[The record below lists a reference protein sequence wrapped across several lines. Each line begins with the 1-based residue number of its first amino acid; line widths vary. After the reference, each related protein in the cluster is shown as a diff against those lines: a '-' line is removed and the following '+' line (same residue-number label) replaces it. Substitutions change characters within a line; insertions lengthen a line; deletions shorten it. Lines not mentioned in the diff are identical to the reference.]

1 MTTKDMIS
9 ISVNNLCQRK
19 LRASLTILGVAIAI
33 AAFIAMLS
41 FGVGMQQTIFNQFST
56 LGLFT
61 TMQVY
66 PEEESSSTDT
76 TQSIRRKLDQAA
88 LLELSNLPGV
98 QLAYPMESFQVTVT
112 NADTVIEVKA
122 QALPTAALK
131 TKLYSAFEAGK
142 VFSSD
147 SAREAIL
154 MPELVEELGYQSAD
168 SLVGKKIVI
177 SVGVAS
183 IDSAIVNV
191 LVNLGNPVQQ
201 VQHIIE
207 TFHMSPDSM
216 RARLS
221 NVLGQ
226 AATDFLAGYF
236 DKKKIVND
244 TLLVQGVLDVNRNRR
259 LKPAPVILPPK
270 TAARLNVGGPAD
282 DPVSLITSIKDG
294 SLFYPKPSDKTDEY
308 PKVTLDLNPHVPY
321 QEIQDKVNA
330 MGFKTYC
337 FATQYKEVQRFFL
350 LFDIGM
356 GGIGAIALL
365 IASMGIVNTMVM
377 SVVERRREIG
387 VLKSLG
393 AHEGD
398 IRWLFL
404 AESALIGVVGSLAGI
419 VIGWV
424 VTLIAALV
432 GKIILAN
439 MGEISME
446 ELDRLS
452 LFALPLWL
460 IVAAV
465 LFGVVVSLAAGL
477 YPSARAAAVDPVQ
490 ALRDE

>member
-1 MTTKDMIS
+1 MTAKDMIS
-9 ISVNNLCQRK
+9 ISVNNLFQRK

-41 FGVGMQQTIFNQFST
+41 FGVGMQQTISNQFAA

-66 PEEESSSTDT
+66 PGEESSATDT
-76 TQSIRRKLDQAA
+76 TQSEQRKLNQAA
-88 LLELSNLPGV
+88 LEKISNLPGV
-98 QLAYPMESFQVTVT
+98 QLAYPMESFQVTVSS
-112 NADTVIEVKA
+112 ADTGVEVKA

-131 TKLYSAFEAGK
+131 TKLYSAFEAGD

-147 SAREAIL
+147 SAREVIL
-154 MPELVEELGYQSAD
+154 MPELVEKLGYQLAD
-168 SLVGKKIVI
+168 SLIGKKVVI
-177 SVGVAS
+177 SIGVAS

-191 LVNLGNPVQQ
+191 LVNLGNPVHQIQQ
-201 VQHIIE
+201 VFEAFQ
-207 TFHMSPDSM
+207 MSPDSV

-221 NVLGQ
+221 NLLGQ
-226 AATDFLAGYF
+226 AATNFLSGYF
-236 DKKKIVND
+236 EKKKIISD
-244 TLLVQGVLDVNRNRR
+244 TLLVRGVLDVERHRR
-259 LKPAPVILPPK
+259 LKPAPVILPPR

-282 DPVSLITSIKDG
+282 DPVSLVTSIKDG
-294 SLFYPKPSDKTDEY
+294 SLFYPKPSSTADEY
-308 PKVTLDLNPHVPY
+308 SKVTLDLNPHVPY
-321 QEIQDKVNA
+321 QEIQDKVDA
-330 MGFKTYC
+330 MGFKTFC
-337 FATQYKEVQRFFL
+337 FATQYKAVQQFFL

-424 VTLIAALV
+424 VTLIATLV

-439 MGEISME
+439 MGEISMQ

-460 IVAAV
+460 IGAAV
-465 LFGVVVSLAAGL
+465 LFGVAVSLAAGL
-477 YPSARAAAVDPVQ
+477 YPSARAAGVDPVQ